1 MMKRY
6 IPTEEERIRH
16 TIIKAMKKKK
26 ISRVRLAEELGMGKS
41 TLSQRFSGARE
52 FKLSELIEIC
62 DILGIELTI

>member
-1 MMKRY
+1 MKRY

-41 TLSQRFSGARE
+41 TLSHRLCGARE

-62 DILGIELTI
+62 DILEIELTI

>member
-1 MMKRY
+1 MKRY

-52 FKLSELIEIC
+52 FKLSELIETC
-62 DILGIELTI
+62 DILEIELTI